1 MRRNTEVF
9 SGANAIQSEMLF
21 SSVFLFLALPVVLH
35 LLSFFFYND
44 AKVLL
49 VDTKLGMCFERTTS
63 CSLFSCHANMKNSD
77 MLWIYSSYFPTSCF
91 YLSSGGTGKA
101 ALNKGTFCC
110 LFVLKFQSFFVRACV

>member
-1 MRRNTEVF
+1 M
-9 SGANAIQSEMLF
+9 
-21 SSVFLFLALPVVLH
+21 
-35 LLSFFFYND
+35 
-44 AKVLL
+44 
-49 VDTKLGMCFERTTS
+49 DTKLGLCFERTTS
-63 CSLFSCHANMKNSD
+63 FSSFSCHANMKNSD

>member
-49 VDTKLGMCFERTTS
+49 VDTKLGLCFERTTS
-63 CSLFSCHANMKNSD
+63 FSSFSCHANMKNSD

-101 ALNKGTFCC
+101 ALDKGTF
-110 LFVLKFQSFFVRACV
+110 